1 MKRVLLV
8 IEGALDDAGVP
19 NVVMHMVRR
28 LSGQYRFDV
37 LCRTAQSGSFDREFT
52 SYGGKVYRM
61 NLPDYN
67 VHPLLFL
74 LRPLLLRRKLNAL
87 LRANSYE
94 ILHCHSGFE
103 AGLIAKIGAGHHV
116 PVRIAHAHGT
126 YQVRRKNPLL
136 TAYNQWNRRMIER
149 YCTAKLSCSDVAGE
163 TLYGDRT
170 FRNILNPVDLY
181 LYGNVEKVP
190 HTGIHL
196 LQIGYFSPVKN
207 QLFSM
212 EVVRELKRRGS
223 VVTIAFVGYCRDEAY
238 YRQMMRFVSD
248 NALEGQTLFYPRNAD
263 KVQLLGWADA
273 VLLPS
278 GREGL
283 PLVSLEAQAGKTKC
297 LLSDRVP
304 READRGAA
312 TFLPYN
318 DLEQWVE
325 AIEAGDFSTAVDA
338 QRLKEVGL
346 PAFLEHIRRAY
357 QGEL

>member
-19 NVVMHMVRR
+19 NVVMHMVRG

-37 LCRTAQSGSFDREFT
+37 LCRAVQSGSFDREFT

-87 LRANSYE
+87 LCANAYDV
-94 ILHCHSGFE
+94 IHCHSGFE
-103 AGLIAKIGAGHHV
+103 AGLIAQIGAAHHV

-126 YQVRRKNPLL
+126 YQARRKNPLL
-136 TAYNQWNRRMIER
+136 TAYNQWNRGLMER
-149 YCTAKLSCSDVAGE
+149 YCTAKLACSDVAGE
-163 TLYGDRT
+163 TLYLNGT
-170 FRNILNPVDLY
+170 FQNVLNPVDLT
-181 LYGNVEKVP
+181 LYCNVEKVP

-207 QLFSM
+207 QLFSLQ
-212 EVVRELKRRGS
+212 VVRELKRRGRD
-223 VVTIAFVGYCRDEAY
+223 VTVAFVGYRRGEAY
-238 YRQMMRFVSD
+238 CRQMMQFISE
-248 NALEGQTLFYPRNAD
+248 NALGEQVRFYPRNAD
-263 KVQLLGWADA
+263 KVPLLGWTDL

-278 GREGL
+278 SREGL
-283 PLVSLEAQAGKTKC
+283 PLVSLEAQAGRTMC

-304 READRGAA
+304 GEADRGAA
-312 TFLPYN
+312 VFLPYN
-318 DLEQWVE
+318 DLGQWVE
-325 AIEAGDFSTAVDA
+325 AIEAGNFSVTADEE
-338 QRLKEVGL
+338 RLKAVGL
-346 PAFLEHIRRAY
+346 PAYLEHIQRAY
-357 QGEL
+357 EGTR

>member
-8 IEGALDDAGVP
+8 IEGALEDAGVP
-19 NVVMHMVRR
+19 NVVMHMVKG

-37 LCRTAQSGSFDREFT
+37 LCRAARSGSFDREFT
-52 SYGGKVYRM
+52 SYGGRVYRM

-87 LRANSYE
+87 LRANSYD

-103 AGLIAKIGAGHHV
+103 AGLIAQIGAAHRV

-126 YQVRRKNPLL
+126 YQARRKNPLL
-136 TAYNQWNRRMIER
+136 TAYNRWNRRLMER
-149 YCTAKLSCSDVAGE
+149 YCTAKLACSNVAGE

-170 FRNILNPVDLY
+170 FRNVLNPVDLCRY
-181 LYGNVEKVP
+181 SNVEKVP

-207 QLFSM
+207 QLFSLQ
-212 EVVRELKRRGS
+212 VVRELKRQGRD
-223 VVTIAFVGYCRDEAY
+223 VTIAFVGYRRGEAY
-238 YRQMMRFVSD
+238 YLQMMQFISE
-248 NALEGQTLFYPRNAD
+248 NALEEQVLFYPRNAD
-263 KVQLLGWADA
+263 KVRLLGWADL

-278 GREGL
+278 SREGL

-297 LLSDRVP
+297 LLSNRVP
-304 READRGAA
+304 READRGTAV
-312 TFLPYN
+312 FLAYN

-325 AIEAGDFSTAVDA
+325 TIEAGGFSAAEDE

-346 PAFLEHIRRAY
+346 PAFLEHVRRAY
-357 QGEL
+357 EGVR